1 MDRRFGEGCVRA
13 LEDVASADLGAP
25 RAEGVD
31 GEGAGSQAHP
41 LQAAS
46 GSRVLDLLVSVPS
59 IAGRLLVEV
68 VVDVHRGQCHHPLHP
83 LFGGERQQFDG
94 RGPDG
99 AWVQEQSGDALQEG
113 AIVSG
118 RDGSP
123 STTSTWA
130 GRPAASGLRV
140 AARMSAPS
148 VVRRSMSGRPIVPV
162 APVTRIMTNRFCLD
176 GCLLVGRRVLR
187 MAYDTSYIT
196 YDFKMDII

>member
-1 MDRRFGEGCVRA
+1 VGEGLRAGELQSSAPSAYQLIGEQRAGGDPGQIPFMDRRFGEGCVRA
-13 LEDVASADLGAP
+13 LEDVASADLGVP

-46 GSRVLDLLVSVPS
+46 GSRVLDLLVPVPS

-113 AIVSG
+113 GYRV
-118 RDGSP
+118 GS
-123 STTSTWA
+123 
-130 GRPAASGLRV
+130 
-140 AARMSAPS
+140 
-148 VVRRSMSGRPIVPV
+148 
-162 APVTRIMTNRFCLD
+162 
-176 GCLLVGRRVLR
+176 
-187 MAYDTSYIT
+187 
-196 YDFKMDII
+196 